1 MQETIILTLNN
12 MMASSPLLITLIPI
26 LGDVFVFSYPVYLL
40 YLYFSHTKN
49 MSRWKKIFHISEE
62 KTQKNNALTIFFA
75 AATGVIMN
83 YIIKF
88 FVTEQRPY
96 HVIDLAVNPKESLIL
111 KNIPTDSFPSDHA
124 TVGMSI
130 ALTTLILGYRYHN
143 TQMIKIGWIFI
154 AFTLIMN
161 ISRITIG
168 VHRPADIIWGM
179 GVGIISALLLT
190 YAPVYHF
197 LTKKIYTPVMKFQ
210 EYIFGKIMK

>member
-26 LGDVFVFSYPVYLL
+26 LGDVFVFSYPIYLI
-40 YLYFSHTKN
+40 YLYFSHPEN

-96 HVIDLAVNPKESLIL
+96 HVIELAVNPKESLIL
-111 KNIPTDSFPSDHA
+111 NSIPTDSFPSDHA
-124 TVGMSI
+124 SVGMSI

-179 GVGIISALLLT
+179 GVGIIAALLLT

-197 LTKKIYTPVMKFQ
+197 LTKKIYTPVMRFQ

>member
-49 MSRWKKIFHISEE
+49 MSRWKKIVHISEE
-62 KTQKNNALTIFFA
+62 KIQKNNALTIFFA

-83 YIIKF
+83 YMIKF

-96 HVIDLAVNPKESLIL
+96 HVIELAVNPKESLIL
-111 KNIPTDSFPSDHA
+111 NSIPTDSFPSDHA
-124 TVGMSI
+124 SVGMSI

-168 VHRPADIIWGM
+168 VHRPADILWGM
-179 GVGIISALLLT
+179 GVGMIAAILLT
-190 YAPVYHF
+190 YTPVYNF
-197 LTKKIYTPVMKFQ
+197 LSKKIYTPLITFQ
-210 EYIFGKIMK
+210 EYIFGKIIK